1 MFPAIRVL
9 FILIFLLSP
18 EISFAQKI
26 QFFGDVLLSRGIE
39 ELVNKEG
46 MDSAWKGVVPLLK
59 EGAINVANLEGAVG
73 DKSLCAKGHI
83 PCFNIDSSMM
93 NILKKFN
100 VIGLANNHSLDLG
113 LSGLRN
119 TIREIEKR
127 GMIPLGGEKFS
138 TIIRT
143 EDGDIGIVALT
154 DLFNSSND
162 RKHFVMPESPKAIN
176 EIRRLKGM
184 ASFVVVYIHWGSEL
198 DKLPTDRMRE
208 LARTFINS
216 GADIIVGHHPHV
228 VGTVEC
234 IKGRPVVYSLGN
246 FLFDQ
251 KYEETKKGA
260 VLQCEI
266 NKESR
271 LLCKLRGVMTPMNS
285 FTPYTLED
293 KFYGN
298 ENRLLASCAPKVM
311 RTWTGI
317 FSGGGKETKLVL
329 KRGEPNSSLSSL
341 EMYDSGT
348 GQRLWESPY
357 MPIEKLQPVDLNGDG
372 LSEIMLIQ
380 NVYSP
385 LDNEIGKRVYIYG
398 FDKGLRALWRGSAL
412 SRPLLDAVFIDNPKD
427 GRPILVALHTAD
439 SFLVRDPSSFRIE
452 GHRGSLGIDARFG
465 QTPFYFSGPVSD
477 SCTCSPSGVTPLC
490 RSMGSKPRRDGNPR
504 ATVF

>member
-1 MFPAIRVL
+1 M
-9 FILIFLLSP
+9 
-18 EISFAQKI
+18 
-26 QFFGDVLLSRGIE
+26 
-39 ELVNKEG
+39 VNKEG
-46 MDSAWKGVVPLLK
+46 IDSIWKGIIPFFK
-59 EGAINVANLEGAVG
+59 EGAINIANLEGAVG
-73 DKSLCAKGHI
+73 DKSQCVKGHS
-83 PCFNIDSSMM
+83 PCFNINPTMVNVLTEFD
-93 NILKKFN
+93 

-113 LSGLRN
+113 VYGLRN
-119 TIREIEKR
+119 TIHEIEKR
-127 GMIPLGGEKFS
+127 KITSLGGENFS
-138 TIIRT
+138 TIIET
-143 EDGDIGIVALT
+143 EHGDIGIIALT
-154 DLFNSSND
+154 DVVNSQND
-162 RKHFVMPESPKAIN
+162 RQHLIMPESPKTIN
-176 EIRRLKGM
+176 EIKRLKGM
-184 ASFVVVYIHWGSEL
+184 TSFVAVYIHWGKEL
-198 DKLPTDRMRE
+198 NNLPTDRMRE

-234 IKGRPVVYSLGN
+234 IEGRPVVYSLGN

-266 NKESR
+266 NKKSR

-285 FTPYTLED
+285 FTPYTIED
-293 KFYGN
+293 KFYDK
-298 ENRLLASCAPKVM
+298 ENRLLVSCAPKVM

-317 FSGGGKETKLVL
+317 FSEGGKETKLVL

-439 SFLVRDPSSFRIE
+439 SFLVRDPIKKGRVIMSYRWNGF
-452 GHRGSLGIDARFG
+452 GFTGILEKQSEVVSDRLLFKNEKIRLLNDKG
-465 QTPFYFSGPVSD
+465 ITVQEFSFSG
-477 SCTCSPSGVTPLC
+477 
-490 RSMGSKPRRDGNPR
+490 
-504 ATVF
+504 FY

>member
-1 MFPAIRVL
+1 MFPTVRIL

-59 EGAINVANLEGAVG
+59 EGAINVANLEGALG

-93 NILKKFN
+93 NILKKFD

-113 LSGLRN
+113 LSGLSN

-127 GMIPLGGEKFS
+127 GMISLGGEKFS

-154 DLFNSSND
+154 DVVNSQND
-162 RKHFVMPESPKAIN
+162 RQHLIIPESPKAIN
-176 EIRRLKGM
+176 EIKRLKGM
-184 ASFVVVYIHWGSEL
+184 TSFVAVYIHWGTEL
-198 DKLPTDRMRE
+198 NNLPTDRMRE
-208 LARTFINS
+208 LARTFVNS

-228 VGTVEC
+228 VGTVEG
-234 IKGRPVVYSLGN
+234 IEGRPVVYSLGN

-271 LLCKLRGVMTPMNS
+271 LLCKLRVVMTPMNS
-285 FTPYTLED
+285 FTPYTVED
-293 KFYGN
+293 KFYGK
-298 ENRLLASCAPKVM
+298 ENRLLVSCTPKVM

-317 FSGGGKETKLVL
+317 FSKGGKETKLVL

-341 EMYDSGT
+341 GMHDPRT
-348 GQRLWESPY
+348 GQRLWESQP
-357 MPIEKLQPVDLNGDG
+357 MPIEKLQPVDLNGDR

-380 NVYSP
+380 NLYSP

-412 SRPLLDAVFIDNPKD
+412 SRPLLDATFIDNPKD

-439 SFLVRDPSSFRIE
+439 SFLVRDPTKKGRVIMSYRWNGFGFTGIKERQSEVMSHRLIFKNEKLRLLDEKGMIVQEFSSADF
-452 GHRGSLGIDARFG
+452 
-465 QTPFYFSGPVSD
+465 
-477 SCTCSPSGVTPLC
+477 
-490 RSMGSKPRRDGNPR
+490 N
-504 ATVF
+504 